1 MLHKLAELDLKVRE
15 AYDDFDF
22 ARVVAALTRRS

>member
-15 AYDDFDF
+15 AYEDFDF
-22 ARVVAALTRRS
+22 ARVIAAAHRSS